1 MRREFRRRDARFNGR
16 NLPSVRQLRRVVKCF
31 EESGSV
37 HDRRK
42 KIKSKNGG
50 TFVYTQHVSAVQKLY
65 SNKQRISLSKANK
78 MLRLSKYII

>member
-1 MRREFRRRDARFNGR
+1 MLSLEDKVFVIQKYDETRSFSAVRREFRRRDARFNGR
-16 NLPSVRQLRRVVKCF
+16 NLPSVRQLRRAVKCF

-50 TFVYTQHVSAVQKLY
+50 TFV
-65 SNKQRISLSKANK
+65 
-78 MLRLSKYII
+78 